1 MILRSTLYVPAT
13 RPELYEKALA
23 SDADAVIVDLEDAVA
38 PDRKAEG
45 RATLVTLLGGTGG
58 GATAR
63 PTKPVY
69 VRINALGTALAY
81 ADIEAGAGLPFAG
94 VRVPKVESAEQVRT
108 VAGWLDGTGFELWCL
123 IESAIGLE
131 RAFEIASAHPAV
143 ASISIGEVDL
153 AASLRITGDAGLAY
167 ARGRCIAAARAA
179 GLDSPMLSVYTHVKD
194 ADGLRA
200 SCIAGKALG
209 FFGRNCIHPDQIV
222 TVNEVFTP
230 SEEDV
235 MRAKEVLAVMA
246 GAVET
251 GAGALALPDGRFLDI
266 AFIEQAKATLA
277 LATRV
282 GAC

>member
-1 MILRSTLYVPAT
+1 MILRSTLYIPAT

-23 SDADAVIVDLEDAVA
+23 SDADAVIIDLEDAVA

-45 RATLVTLLGGTGG
+45 RAALVELLGGGRSG
-58 GATAR
+58 GAR
-63 PTKPVY
+63 PPKPVY
-69 VRINALGTALAY
+69 VRINALGTVLAQ
-81 ADIEAGAGLPFAG
+81 ADVEAVAGLPLAG

-123 IESAIGLE
+123 IESAVGLE
-131 RAFEIASAHPAV
+131 RAFEIASAHPSV
-143 ASISIGEVDL
+143 ASISVGEVDL
-153 AASLRITGDAGLAY
+153 GASLRITADAGFAY
-167 ARGRCIAAARAA
+167 ARGRCVAAARAA

-194 ADGLRA
+194 TDGLRT
-200 SCIAGKALG
+200 SCVAGKALG
-209 FFGRNCIHPDQIV
+209 YFGRNCIHPGQIG

-235 MRAKEVLAVMA
+235 MQAKEVIAIMA

-266 AFIEQAKATLA
+266 AFIEQAQATLA
-277 LATRV
+277 LAARL
-282 GAC
+282 GAR

>member
-45 RATLVTLLGGTGG
+45 RATLVALLGG
-58 GATAR
+58 AAAAQ
-63 PTKPVY
+63 PPKPVY
-69 VRINALGTALAY
+69 VRINALGTSLAH
-81 ADIEAGAGLPFAG
+81 ADVEAVAGLPLAG

-108 VAGWLDGTGFELWCL
+108 IAGWLDGTGFELWCL
-123 IESAIGLE
+123 IESALGLE
-131 RAFEIASAHPAV
+131 RAFEIASAHPTV

-153 AASLRITGDAGLAY
+153 GASLRITDDAGFAY
-167 ARGRCIAAARAA
+167 ARGRCVAAARAA
-179 GLDSPMLSVYTHVKD
+179 GLDSPMLSVYTHVQD

-200 SCIAGKALG
+200 SCVAGKALG
-209 FFGRNCIHPDQIV
+209 FFGRNCIHPGQIV
-222 TVNEVFTP
+222 TVNELFTP

-235 MRAKEVLAVMA
+235 MRAEEVIAVMA

-251 GAGALALPDGRFLDI
+251 GAGALALPDGRFLDL
-266 AFIEQAKATLA
+266 AFIEQAHATLA
-277 LATRV
+277 LATRL
-282 GAC
+282 GAR